1 MTDVWWLDPIYQAS
15 KLLTKDSFVKTMTS
29 TKDKTEHKKG
39 TAVVGR
45 ILLMSV
51 YNHLRSASNYKL
63 PVLLRSLAIELIYH
77 RGVKLRLNHFSPGH
91 INNEVE
97 NVETNISKKE
107 RQYKVKN
114 EIVNDIVNA
123 KDTNMQTVDNLMDI
137 VHFLCKYIKIQ
148 VNKKYSFLNLMD

>member
-1 MTDVWWLDPIYQAS
+1 M
-15 KLLTKDSFVKTMTS
+15 
-29 TKDKTEHKKG
+29 
-39 TAVVGR
+39 
-45 ILLMSV
+45 
-51 YNHLRSASNYKL
+51 
-63 PVLLRSLAIELIYH
+63 
-77 RGVKLRLNHFSPGH
+77 RLNNFSPGH

-123 KDTNMQTVDNLMDI
+123 KDINMQTVDNLMDI